1 VLLGPYNFS
10 FVTPRGCSGF
20 AFELAVFVMSGGL
33 CSKRFAIRSFCV
45 CYGFLRHC
53 CDVGL
58 FIVVKDKGFYERQ
71 VLFVCHPLLPNA
83 AIGIRTPGAGR
94 ADGRVRGAI
103 GTTGAR
109 SGEAFAQS

>member
-1 VLLGPYNFS
+1 
-10 FVTPRGCSGF
+10 
-20 AFELAVFVMSGGL
+20 
-33 CSKRFAIRSFCV
+33 
-45 CYGFLRHC
+45 
-53 CDVGL
+53 
-58 FIVVKDKGFYERQ
+58 
-71 VLFVCHPLLPNA
+71 LPNA